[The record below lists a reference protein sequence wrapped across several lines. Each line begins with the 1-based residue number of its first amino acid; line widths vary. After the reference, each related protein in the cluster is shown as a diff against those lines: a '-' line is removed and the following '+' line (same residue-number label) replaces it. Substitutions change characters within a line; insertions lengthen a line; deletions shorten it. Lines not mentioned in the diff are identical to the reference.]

1 MMKRALMHGARTCR
15 VAFRALARNKMR
27 SFLTALGIIIGVGAV
42 IAMVSIG
49 EGAKRGIESRFAAM
63 GTNLLFVSPGSQN
76 ARGVHGGW
84 GSVQTL
90 KEEDAAAIG
99 QECPAV
105 MYISPSVSARA
116 QTVYG
121 NKNWNTS
128 ISGTGARYPEVRNWD
143 VEFGA
148 YFDDN
153 MVKSAAKVCVLGAD
167 VKTNLFE
174 DEDPVG
180 KVIRIK
186 KIPFKVLGVLKKRGE
201 SGGFGSRDDMI
212 AIPYTTAMRRLQGT
226 DYIQSID
233 VRAVSA
239 DQMSQAQAQ
248 IEELL
253 RVRHRI
259 APGAEDDFTVRNM
272 SEIAETAAE
281 ATQMMTVLLGSI
293 AGISLLVGGIGIMNI
308 MLVSVTER
316 IREIGLRMAVGA
328 RERDIL
334 LQFLTEAIVL
344 SLMGGLIGIGFGVGA
359 SKLVRKIKMF
369 ASFNTVVSIESV
381 LMAFFFAATIGIFF
395 GFYPARKASR
405 LDPIEAL
412 RYE

>member
-1 MMKRALMHGARTCR
+1 MIKRTLKHAGRTFR
-15 VAFRALARNKMR
+15 IAFRALGRNKMR

-42 IAMVSIG
+42 IAMISIG
-49 EGAKRGIESRFAAM
+49 EGARRGIEDRFASM

-76 ARGVHGGW
+76 QRGVHGGW
-84 GSVQTL
+84 GSLTTL
-90 KEEDAAAIG
+90 KEDDALAIAR
-99 QECPAV
+99 ECPAV
-105 MYISPSVSARA
+105 LYVSPSVSARA

-128 ISGTGARYPEVRNWD
+128 ISGTGDRYPEVRNWE

-148 YFDDN
+148 YFDEA

-174 DEDPVG
+174 DEDPIG

-212 AIPYTTAMRRLQGT
+212 TIPYTTAMRRLQGI
-226 DYIQSID
+226 DYIQSVD

-239 DQMSQAQAQ
+239 ETLTEAVAQ
-248 IEELL
+248 IQELL
-253 RVRHRI
+253 RNRHRI

-344 SLMGGLIGIGFGVGA
+344 SLMGGFIGIGVGVGA
-359 SKLVRKIKMF
+359 SKLLKHIKMF
-369 ASFNTVVSIESV
+369 ASMKTVVSPESV
-381 LMAFFFAATIGIFF
+381 VLAFSFAAAIGIFF

>member
-1 MMKRALMHGARTCR
+1 MIKRALRHGAQTFR

-49 EGAKRGIESRFAAM
+49 EGAKRGIESRFASM
-63 GTNLLFVSPGSQN
+63 GANLLVVRPGSFNQ
-76 ARGVHGGW
+76 RGVHGGW
-84 GSVQTL
+84 GSITTL
-90 KEEDAAAIG
+90 KEDDALAIER
-99 QECPAV
+99 QCPAV
-105 MYISPSVSARA
+105 LDISPSVSARA
-116 QTVYG
+116 QTVYS

-128 ISGTGARYPEVRNWD
+128 ISGTGASYPEVRNWE
-143 VEFGA
+143 VESGS

-153 MVKSAAKVCVLGAD
+153 MVKTAAKVAVLGSD

-174 DEDPVG
+174 DEDPIG

-201 SGGFGSRDDMI
+201 SAGFGSRDDMI
-212 AIPYTTAMRRLQGT
+212 AVPYTTAMRRLQGI
-226 DYIQSID
+226 DYIHSID
-233 VRAVSA
+233 VRAASA
-239 DQMSQAQAQ
+239 SQVAEAKAQ
-248 IEELL
+248 IEDLL

-259 APGAEDDFTVRNM
+259 APGAEDDFNVGNM
-272 SEIAETAAE
+272 AELGEAFAASGK
-281 ATQMMTVLLGSI
+281 MMTVLLGSI

-328 RERDIL
+328 REKDIL
-334 LQFLTEAIVL
+334 LQFLTEAVVL
-344 SLMGGLIGIGFGVGA
+344 SLLGGLLGIAFGVGA
-359 SKLVRKIKMF
+359 SKLVKKIKMF
-369 ASFNTVVSIESV
+369 SEFNTFVSIESV
-381 LMAFFFAATIGIFF
+381 LMAFLFAAAIGIFF

>member
-1 MMKRALMHGARTCR
+1 MLKRTIKHVGKTFKI
-15 VAFRALARNKMR
+15 AFRALGRNKMR

-42 IAMVSIG
+42 IAMISIG
-49 EGAKRGIESRFAAM
+49 EGAKRGIEDRFASM

-76 ARGVHGGW
+76 QRGVHGGW
-84 GSVQTL
+84 GSMTTL
-90 KEEDAAAIG
+90 KEDDAMAIVR
-99 QECPAV
+99 ECPAV
-105 MYISPSVSARA
+105 MYVSPSVSARA

-128 ISGTGARYPEVRNWD
+128 ISGTGDRYPEVRNWD
-143 VEFGA
+143 VEFGT
-148 YFDDN
+148 YFDEA

-174 DEDPVG
+174 DEDAIG

-201 SGGFGSRDDMI
+201 SGGFGSRDDMLT
-212 AIPYTTAMRRLQGT
+212 IPYTTAMRRLQGI
-226 DYIQSID
+226 DYIQSAD
-233 VRAVSA
+233 VRAVSTEA
-239 DQMSQAQAQ
+239 MPQAVVQ
-248 IEELL
+248 IQELL
-253 RVRHRI
+253 RNRHRI

-272 SEIAETAAE
+272 SEIAETAAQ

-344 SLMGGLIGIGFGVGA
+344 SLMGGIIGILVGVGS
-359 SKLVRKIKMF
+359 SKLLKNIKMF
-369 ASFNTVVSIESV
+369 ASMNTVVSPESV
-381 LMAFFFAATIGIFF
+381 ILAFCFAAAIGIFF